1 MKEEKN
7 IRRQF
12 VVCCQNKKSKNKI
25 LVIFIV
31 MVFSVFLYGCYN
43 TYSQANTGV
52 SEKLTFGIDSILSE
66 IEIIDVKYK
75 EVIYFEDYSKIY
87 YIEPEN
93 WGFYG
98 LQLSNKLMAET
109 HLQQL
114 ELEEDE
120 QIVFIK
126 TYDYQVCYYIEEIIY
141 TISSKDIVRRYVALI
156 DREGGYIGASAY
168 EIFSQGNNVDRL
180 KERVECEIDDRGF
193 LGDPISYVPRF
204 YIKDL
209 NEDGKVDMYHSYADM
224 FLWDEGEYR
233 LCSQEEAVELLN
245 ANEEKDMQPKMQLES
260 FQSEHTNIINKENGR
275 ITYLQFYD
283 ITNAE
288 QINAQIRDVIEKK
301 DKEKE
306 GTIDISA
313 HEVIYVGERYLV
325 VHMYTHI
332 PGDYTWQGEM
342 ICEDSR
348 YLTFNLEEGTL
359 VSFEDILGESYSRED
374 LIALMWKAYEK
385 KINEIPDQYSK
396 EEFDSYYEYAF
407 GLYDK
412 AGDKGN
418 PSMEEYVKCYFTD
431 EGMIV
436 TYSSRFT
443 YGLGG
448 LPIHYYL
455 NEELDIISG
464 NDTLELFC
472 SWEEIYD
479 EAEG

>member
-1 MKEEKN
+1 MKQRGKHKRKQYV
-7 IRRQF
+7 ILSGILI
-12 VVCCQNKKSKNKI
+12 VVVFLFGCQNH
-25 LVIFIV
+25 
-31 MVFSVFLYGCYN
+31 N
-43 TYSQANTGV
+43 TDSQADMG
-52 SEKLTFGIDSILSE
+52 SSKELTSGIDSILSQ

-75 EVIYFEDYSKIY
+75 EVWHFEPYSKMY

-98 LQLSNKLMAET
+98 LQLSNKLMEET

-126 TYDYQVCYYIEEIIY
+126 TYDYQVCDYIEEIIY

-156 DREGGYIGASAY
+156 HREGGYIGASAY
-168 EIFSQGNNVDRL
+168 EIFSQDNNVDRL

-193 LGDPISYVPRF
+193 LGDPVSYVPRF

-233 LCSQEEAVELLN
+233 LCSQEEAAELLN
-245 ANEEKDMQPKMQLES
+245 ANREKAMQPKMQLEA
-260 FQSEHTNIINKENGR
+260 FKSEYASIINKENGR
-275 ITYLQFYD
+275 ITYLQLHD
-283 ITNAE
+283 IVNAE

-301 DKEKE
+301 DKETE
-306 GTIDISA
+306 GALDIGVY
-313 HEVIYVGERYLV
+313 EVIYVGERYLV
-325 VHMYTHI
+325 VHMYTYV
-332 PGDYTWQGEM
+332 PGHCTWKGET

-396 EEFDSYYEYAF
+396 EEFDIHYKYTFE
-407 GLYDK
+407 LYDE
-412 AGDKGN
+412 AEDAGN
-418 PSMEEYVKCYFTD
+418 PLIEEYVKCYFTD
-431 EGMIV
+431 EGMVV
-436 TYSSRFT
+436 TYSMMPT
-443 YGLGG
+443 YGLVG

>member
-1 MKEEKN
+1 MKHRGKHKRKKYLLLLS
-7 IRRQF
+7 ILQIALLF
-12 VVCCQNKKSKNKI
+12 GCQNHN
-25 LVIFIV
+25 
-31 MVFSVFLYGCYN
+31 MD
-43 TYSQANTGV
+43 SQSDIDS

-98 LQLSNKLMAET
+98 LQHSNKIMEET

-126 TYDYQVCYYIEEIIY
+126 TYDYQVCDYIEEIIY

-168 EIFSQGNNVDRL
+168 ESFSQGNNVDRL
-180 KERVECEIDDRGF
+180 QERVECEIDEQGF
-193 LGDPISYVPRF
+193 LGDPVSYVPRF

-224 FLWDEGEYR
+224 YLWDEGEYR
-233 LCSQEEAVELLN
+233 LCSQEQAVELLN
-245 ANEEKDMQPKMQLES
+245 ANEEKAMQPKMQLEA

-275 ITYLQFYD
+275 ISYLQFYD

-288 QINAQIRDVIEKK
+288 QINAQIRSVIEKK

-306 GTIDISA
+306 GTLNISA
-313 HEVIYVGERYLV
+313 QEVIYVGERYLV

-332 PGDYTWQGEM
+332 PGDYTWLGET

-359 VSFEDILGESYSRED
+359 VSFEDILGENYSRED
-374 LIALMWKAYEK
+374 VIALMWKAYEK

-396 EEFDSYYEYAF
+396 EAFDSYYEYAF
-407 GLYDK
+407 KLYDE
-412 AGDKGN
+412 AGNEGN
-418 PSMEEYVKCYFTD
+418 SSMEEYVKCYFTD